1 MFVFPEAFAPYIH
14 AILSIFLPLQS
25 IQCCPSVTGSFRAD
39 SKLIVCLSL
48 IENVFVIE
56 NSSTIAQLLYHQL
69 RIQYHLLSIKYKLF
83 LLKTCKSE
91 INFLLNAHTTF
102 VSLQS
107 MDSLCFFGVVH
118 FVEFPFFVR
127 TLFDVF
133 AIAVDNDFNFFIQLN
148 NPFEQSL
155 LFFSCGFRNRKA
167 SVY

>member
-14 AILSIFLPLQS
+14 AILSIFLPLQP
-25 IQCCPSVTGSFRAD
+25 IQCCPSVAGLFRAD

-83 LLKTCKSE
+83 LLQTCKSA
-91 INFLLNAHTTF
+91 INFYLTCIQLLYHYKAWI
-102 VSLQS
+102 
-107 MDSLCFFGVVH
+107 LCFFGVVH

-155 LFFSCGFRNRKA
+155 LFFSCGLRNRKA
-167 SVY
+167 SIY